1 MLIPS
6 PVLTVSL
13 VPMVKVT
20 VHVYATLGELF
31 ESKHIELC
39 TPARTVK
46 ELIDFLS
53 AQYNPQ
59 FKELLIDA
67 NTGCVRRSHKILVNG
82 RDIDFLDKLDTR
94 ILDGDGVAFFPPVGG
109 G

>member
-1 MLIPS
+1 M
-6 PVLTVSL
+6 
-13 VPMVKVT
+13 VPMVKIA

-31 ESKHIELC
+31 KSKHIELC

-53 AQYNPQ
+53 AQYNTQ

-67 NTGCVRRSHKILVNG
+67 NTGCVRSSHKILVNG

-94 ILDGDGVAFFPPVGG
+94 ILDGDSVAFFPPVGG

>member
-1 MLIPS
+1 
-6 PVLTVSL
+6 
-13 VPMVKVT
+13 MVKVT

-31 ESKHIELC
+31 KLKHIELC

-59 FKELLIDA
+59 FKGLVIDA
-67 NTGCVRRSHKILVNG
+67 KTGDLRRFYKILVNR
-82 RDIDFLDKLDTR
+82 RDISYLDGLETR
-94 ILDGDGVAFFPPVGG
+94 ISDEDSISFFPPVGG